1 MRRGDIKKRLKEL
14 AAALK
19 AEPGSIPKRLELAA
33 VLREA
38 GRPAEAIDLYRG
50 VAEAYAEDG
59 RLVQAMAVC
68 KGILDIDPEHRD
80 TLEMLAALA
89 TRKTAQRPPLA
100 TISQIG
106 GRWVAEPTG
115 DRPLYAADDER
126 TRAAADA
133 TPPSPGFA
141 DERTP
146 AEEELRTPI
155 GGDDERTPL
164 GDPELTPLPAGDD
177 DGEPLNWRAR
187 ALHDEPT
194 RDPGAH
200 EEATRNPRAFDEPTR
215 NPRAEDTRSGDDPDQ
230 TRNPRLEPA
239 PDDDAFAAVAPATTA
254 PGRDPEATRAGNV
267 EAMARQRW
275 SAAPRVAT
283 PMAPEDDP
291 ALDFPDE
298 TKRRARGHRL
308 LDLTPGEPGLYADDG
323 GVTAP
328 TTMEEVEAAMR
339 IDTDR
344 MPTLSDEELAAA
356 QAEATQRSSPRA
368 LDSGRLPPMPD
379 ELTFGDEDSAV
390 RMLHDVIDGPFPRP
404 RLSVEPPPFPLLSEL
419 PRGAFMELLARLSVV
434 HLGAGQTV
442 LREGEAGDACYLVA
456 AGRVRVDK
464 GGVAVAELGPG
475 SFFGEFAVLS
485 DQRRHASVVTLEPV
499 QLLEIRRELLDE
511 LVSGYPGVARTLRT
525 FYRERLLQTLLSTSP
540 FFSSLN
546 AEERATIAERFRPR
560 RFGRG
565 AQIIEEGAPGGGLY
579 LILVGEVEVVRAGK
593 ADDANPRLVR
603 LGTLGE
609 GSYFGE
615 MSLLR
620 GGVASATVRALRM
633 TEAVQLP
640 PRDFYEL
647 ASQHPVLWEQLRS
660 EAERR
665 ELANHAILAGEARK
679 SDTFYLV

>member
-1 MRRGDIKKRLKEL
+1 VQPRDIKRRLKEL

-68 KGILDIDPEHRD
+68 KGILDVDPEHRD

-89 TRKTAQRPPLA
+89 TRKQQRPPTA
-100 TISQIG
+100 IVSQIG
-106 GRWVAEPTG
+106 NRWVAEPTG
-115 DRPLYAADDER
+115 ERLYGEDEER
-126 TRAAADA
+126 TRAGVEKTPAA
-133 TPPSPGFA
+133 SQEFA
-141 DERTP
+141 EAERTP
-146 AEEELRTPI
+146 AESEILTPA
-155 GGDDERTPL
+155 GGDDERTPI
-164 GDPELTPLPAGDD
+164 GDPNLTPVPPGDA
-177 DGEPLNWRAR
+177 DGPLNWRAR
-187 ALHDEPT
+187 SLHDEPT
-194 RDPGAH
+194 RSGADA
-200 EEATRNPRAFDEPTR
+200 EETSAG
-215 NPRAEDTRSGDDPDQ
+215 GDDP
-230 TRNPRLEPA
+230 N
-239 PDDDAFAAVAPATTA
+239 
-254 PGRDPEATRAGNV
+254 ATRAGHA
-267 EAMARQRW
+267 EAQARKKW
-275 SAAPRVAT
+275 SGAPRVAT
-283 PMAPEDDP
+283 PLSPGETDA

-298 TKRRARGHRL
+298 TKRKARGHRL
-308 LDLTPGEPGLYADDG
+308 LDLGHEDPAAHDGEDDHEDR
-323 GVTAP
+323 TSA
-328 TTMEEVEAAMR
+328 TLEALR

-344 MPTLSDEELAAA
+344 MPTLTDEELAAEA
-356 QAEATQRSSPRA
+356 AREATRRATPRA
-368 LDSGRLPPMPD
+368 LDSARLPPIPE

-390 RMLHDVIDGPFPRP
+390 KMLHEVIDGPFPRP
-404 RLSVEPPPFPLLSEL
+404 ELTREPPPFPLLSEL

-434 HLGAGQTV
+434 RLAAGETV

-456 AGRVRVDK
+456 AGKVRVTK
-464 GGVAVAELGPG
+464 SGVEVAELGPG

-485 DQRRHASVVTLEPV
+485 DQRRHASVATVEPV
-499 QLLEIRRELLDE
+499 ELLEIRRELIDE
-511 LVSGYPGVARTLRT
+511 LVSAYPGVARTLRT
-525 FYRERLLQTLLSTSP
+525 FYRERLLQTLLATAP
-540 FFSSLN
+540 FFQQLTP
-546 AEERATIAERFRPR
+546 AERAGIAERFRPR

-579 LILVGEVEVVRAGK
+579 LILVGEVDVVRAGK
-593 ADDANPRLVR
+593 AKDGSAGFVK

-620 GGVASATVRALRM
+620 GGVASATVKATRM

-640 PRDFYEL
+640 PRDFYEI
-647 ASQHPVLWEQLRS
+647 ASLHPVLWEQLRT

-665 ELANHAILAGEARK
+665 EMANHAIVAGEARK

>member
-1 MRRGDIKKRLKEL
+1 MQPRDIKRRLKEL

-89 TRKTAQRPPLA
+89 TRKQQRPPGA
-100 TISQIG
+100 TGKATVSQIG

-115 DRPLYAADDER
+115 ERLYERDDER
-126 TRAAADA
+126 TRA
-133 TPPSPGFA
+133 GV
-141 DERTP
+141 ERTP
-146 AEEELRTPI
+146 SAQRVFVDGAASAGTGSFDAADRTPPESEI
-155 GGDDERTPL
+155 LTPAGGDDERTPI
-164 GDPELTPLPAGDD
+164 GDRNLTPVPPGDAE
-177 DGEPLNWRAR
+177 GPLNWRAR

-194 RDPGAH
+194 RAGGDI
-200 EEATRNPRAFDEPTR
+200 EETS
-215 NPRAEDTRSGDDPDQ
+215 SGGHDPDS
-230 TRNPRLEPA
+230 
-239 PDDDAFAAVAPATTA
+239 
-254 PGRDPEATRAGNV
+254 TRAGHA
-267 EAMARQRW
+267 EAQSRRKW
-275 SAAPRVAT
+275 SGAPRVAT
-283 PMAPEDDP
+283 PAEPDASLPELAAAPPRDTDP

-298 TKRRARGHRL
+298 TKRAARGHRL
-308 LDLTPGEPGLYADDG
+308 LDLPADDL
-323 GVTAP
+323 TALSHD
-328 TTMEEVEAAMR
+328 EDEAQLKRATLEALR

-344 MPTLSDEELAAA
+344 MPTISDEELAAEA
-356 QAEATQRSSPRA
+356 AREATRRA
-368 LDSGRLPPMPD
+368 TPKSIDSGRFDSGRLPPIPQ

-390 RMLHDVIDGPFPRP
+390 KMLHEVIDGPFPRP
-404 RLSVEPPPFPLLSEL
+404 ELTVEPPPFPLLSEL
-419 PRGAFMELLARLSVV
+419 PRSAFMELLARLSVV
-434 HLGAGQTV
+434 RLPAGEMV
-442 LREGEAGDACYLVA
+442 LREGEAGDACYLIA
-456 AGRVRVDK
+456 AGKVRVTK
-464 GGVAVAELGPG
+464 AGVQVAELGPG

-485 DQRRHASVVTLEPV
+485 DQRRHASVQVVDPV
-499 QLLEIRRELLDE
+499 ELLEIRRDLIDE
-511 LVSGYPGVARTLRT
+511 LVATHPGVARTLRT
-525 FYRERLLQTLLSTSP
+525 FYRERLLQTLLATAP
-540 FFSSLN
+540 FFQQLGP
-546 AEERATIAERFRPR
+546 AERASIAERFRPR

-579 LILVGEVEVVRAGK
+579 LILVGEVDVVRAGK
-593 ADDANPRLVR
+593 AKDGSDTVVK

-620 GGVASATVRALRM
+620 GGVASATVKATRM

-640 PRDFYEL
+640 PRDFYEM
-647 ASQHPVLWEQLRS
+647 ASQHPVLWEQLRT

-665 ELANHAILAGEARK
+665 EMANHAILAGEARK

>member
-1 MRRGDIKKRLKEL
+1 MQPRDIKRRLKEL

-89 TRKTAQRPPLA
+89 TRKQQRPPTA
-100 TISQIG
+100 IVSQIG
-106 GRWVAEPTG
+106 NRWVAEPTG
-115 DRPLYAADDER
+115 ERLYGEDDER
-126 TRAAADA
+126 TRAGVER
-133 TPPSPGFA
+133 TPSAPRPLA
-141 DERTP
+141 EAERTP
-146 AEEELRTPI
+146 AESEILTPA
-155 GGDDERTPL
+155 GGDDNLTPVGDPNL
-164 GDPELTPLPAGDD
+164 TPVPPGDPEG
-177 DGEPLNWRAR
+177 PLNWRAR
-187 ALHDEPT
+187 SLHDEPT
-194 RDPGAH
+194 RNGADDR
-200 EEATRNPRAFDEPTR
+200 EETSTGGA
-215 NPRAEDTRSGDDPDQ
+215 
-230 TRNPRLEPA
+230 
-239 PDDDAFAAVAPATTA
+239 
-254 PGRDPEATRAGNV
+254 DPEATRAGHA
-267 EAMARQRW
+267 EAVSRKKW
-275 SAAPRVAT
+275 SGAPRVAT
-283 PMAPEDDP
+283 PLAALAAAPPGDTDP

-298 TKRRARGHRL
+298 TKRAARGHRL
-308 LDLTPGEPGLYADDG
+308 LDLGHDDLAADEDDEAR
-323 GVTAP
+323 TSAAR
-328 TTMEEVEAAMR
+328 EVLR

-344 MPTLSDEELAAA
+344 MPTVTDEELAAEA
-356 QAEATQRSSPRA
+356 AREATRRATPRA
-368 LDSGRLPPMPD
+368 LDSGRLPPIPQ

-390 RMLHDVIDGPFPRP
+390 RLLHEVIDGPFPRP
-404 RLSVEPPPFPLLSEL
+404 ELTKEPPPFPLLSEL
-419 PRGAFMELLARLSVV
+419 PRGAFMELLSRLSVV
-434 HLGAGQTV
+434 RLGAGETV

-456 AGRVRVDK
+456 DGKVRVTK
-464 GGVAVAELGPG
+464 AGLEVAELGPG

-485 DQRRHASVVTLEPV
+485 DQRRHASVQTIEPV
-499 QLLEIRRELLDE
+499 ELLEIRRELIDE
-511 LVSGYPGVARTLRT
+511 LVAAYPGVARTLRT
-525 FYRERLLQTLLSTSP
+525 FYRERLLQTLLATAP
-540 FFSSLN
+540 FFQRLTPS
-546 AEERATIAERFRPR
+546 ERAAIAERFRPR

-579 LILVGEVEVVRAGK
+579 LILVGEVDVVRVGADGK
-593 ADDANPRLVR
+593 TVK

-620 GGVASATVRALRM
+620 GGVASATVRATRM

-640 PRDFYEL
+640 PRDFYEM
-647 ASQHPVLWEQLRS
+647 ASQHPVLWEQLRT

-665 ELANHAILAGEARK
+665 DMANHAILAGEARK